1 MIKQVAS
8 IIRKRWYCLPSK
20 SKTDQIRIKQQPD
33 NQQVDGG
40 FFWNKYLCI
49 CIVTR
54 IHVKPAEHFP
64 ETMKVNQ
71 SKTHSSLSAKCCTA
85 FAA

>member
-20 SKTDQIRIKQQPD
+20 SNTDQIRIKQQPD

-40 FFWNKYLCI
+40 FNGGPNTYVFVLLQEN
-49 CIVTR
+49 
-54 IHVKPAEHFP
+54 
-64 ETMKVNQ
+64 M
-71 SKTHSSLSAKCCTA
+71 
-85 FAA
+85 